1 MVNGGVGI
9 ADYHDLASQVPDAL
23 KAEIEALKAK
33 IISGEITD
41 TGCISF
47 PNSCPGGLYTP

>member
-9 ADYHDLASQVPDAL
+9 ADYHDLASKVPDAL
-23 KAEIEALKAK
+23 KAEVDALKAK
-33 IISGEITD
+33 IISGEIKD